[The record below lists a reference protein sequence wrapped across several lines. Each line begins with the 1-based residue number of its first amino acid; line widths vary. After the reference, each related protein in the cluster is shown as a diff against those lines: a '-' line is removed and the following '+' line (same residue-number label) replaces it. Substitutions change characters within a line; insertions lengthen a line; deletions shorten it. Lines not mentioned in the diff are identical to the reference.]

1 VDRSATMGGAET
13 LRFGLFGGAK
23 AAGTGPDADSH
34 GYRQFIDYVI
44 AAEAL
49 GFESLFVVEHH
60 FTGVG
65 QVSAS
70 LNLLSFLAARTRRI
84 RLGTAVVV
92 LPWHNPLLLAE
103 QASTLDLL
111 SGGRLDLGIGKGYR
125 ASEFAGFCIPQ
136 AEADARF
143 DEAVEVLRQAWTSP
157 GRFSHHGPRWHFENV
172 VVEPRPLQRP
182 HPPLWMA
189 AGSPVSIRRAARDG
203 FHLLLDQIAPTE
215 LSLERAALYRDT
227 LEASGRARDSGRIAL
242 ARALQYADTDA
253 ERTAQRQVRRRVL
266 ERIGDLARGPGAERY
281 RNATSLADADLADDD
296 AALIGTTDEIIGR
309 LRRLAAGGIDM
320 VLLVDPTGTTES
332 LRRFA
337 AEIMPAFG
345 SPGTTDTDT

>member
-1 VDRSATMGGAET
+1 MR

-23 AAGTGPDADSH
+23 AAGSGPDADSH
-34 GYRQFIDYVI
+34 GYRQFIEYVI
-44 AAEAL
+44 AAETL

-70 LNLLSFLAARTRRI
+70 LNLLSFLAARTHRM

-143 DEAVEVLRQAWTSP
+143 DEAVEVLRRAWTSP
-157 GRFSHHGPRWHFENV
+157 GRFSHHGPRWRFENV
-172 VVEPRPLQRP
+172 VVEPRPVQQP

-189 AGSPVSIRRAARDG
+189 AGSPASIRRAARDG

-215 LSLERAALYRDT
+215 LTLERASLYRD
-227 LEASGRARDSGRIAL
+227 AL
-242 ARALQYADTDA
+242 
-253 ERTAQRQVRRRVL
+253 
-266 ERIGDLARGPGAERY
+266 
-281 RNATSLADADLADDD
+281 
-296 AALIGTTDEIIGR
+296 
-309 LRRLAAGGIDM
+309 
-320 VLLVDPTGTTES
+320 
-332 LRRFA
+332 
-337 AEIMPAFG
+337 
-345 SPGTTDTDT
+345 

>member
-1 VDRSATMGGAET
+1 MEHAAGKAAR
-13 LRFGLFGGAK
+13 LQFGLFGGAK

-34 GYRQFIDYVI
+34 GYRQFIDYVV

-70 LNLLSFLAARTRRI
+70 LNLLSFLAARTRRM

-92 LPWHNPLLLAE
+92 LPWHNPILLAE

-143 DEAVEVLRQAWTSP
+143 DEAVAVLRQAWTSP
-157 GRFSHHGPRWHFENV
+157 ARFSHHGSRWHFENV
-172 VVEPRPLQRP
+172 IVEPRPLQLP

-189 AGSPVSIRRAARDG
+189 AGSPASIRRAAQEG
-203 FHLLLDQIAPTE
+203 FNLLLDQIAPTD
-215 LSLERAALYRDT
+215 LTLERAALYRDT
-227 LEASGRARDSGRIAL
+227 LEACGRPRDSARIAV
-242 ARALQYADTDA
+242 ARALQFADTET
-253 ERTAQRQVRRRVL
+253 ERGAQHQVRRRVL

-281 RNATSLADADLADDD
+281 RNATSLADADLAGDD
-296 AALIGTTDEIIGR
+296 AALIGTTSEIVER
-309 LRRLAAGGIDM
+309 LDHLAAGGIDM
-320 VLLVDPTGTTES
+320 VLLVDPAGTTAS
-332 LRRFA
+332 LERFA
-337 AEIMPAFG
+337 DEVVPAFR
-345 SPGTTDTDT
+345 T

>member
-1 VDRSATMGGAET
+1 VQHARGTGLS
-13 LRFGLFGGAK
+13 FGLFGGAR

-136 AEADARF
+136 ADADARF
-143 DEAVEVLRQAWTSP
+143 DEAVEVLRRAWTSP
-157 GRFSHHGPRWHFENV
+157 GRFSHHGARWHFENV
-172 VVEPRPLQRP
+172 IVEPRPLQQP

-189 AGSPVSIRRAARDG
+189 AGSPASIRRAAQEG
-203 FHLLLDQIAPTE
+203 FHLLLDQIAPTD
-215 LSLERAALYRDT
+215 LTIERAALYRDA
-227 LEASGRARDSGRIAL
+227 LEASGRGRTSGRIAV
-242 ARALQYADTDA
+242 ARALQFADT
-253 ERTAQRQVRRRVL
+253 AQQRHAQQQVRRRVL
-266 ERIGDLARGPGAERY
+266 ERIGDLARGPGADRY
-281 RNATSLADADLADDD
+281 HNATSLADADLAGDD
-296 AALIGTTDEIIGR
+296 AALIGTASEITDR
-309 LRRLAAGGIDM
+309 LTRLAAGGIDM
-320 VLLVDPTGTTES
+320 VLLVDPSAATSS
-332 LRRFA
+332 LERFA
-337 AEIMPAFG
+337 VEVMPEFTNRPQAEA
-345 SPGTTDTDT
+345 